1 MKNKIKEK
9 IMKQDMFGYIPN
21 MNLNKNGDEHFTI
34 IGAFISII
42 IKLLFTTYTILL
54 LRRVINKSY
63 DVNT

>member
-1 MKNKIKEK
+1 
-9 IMKQDMFGYIPN
+9 MFGYIPN

-34 IGAFISII
+34 IGALISII
-42 IKLLFTTYTILL
+42 IKLFFISYTIIL